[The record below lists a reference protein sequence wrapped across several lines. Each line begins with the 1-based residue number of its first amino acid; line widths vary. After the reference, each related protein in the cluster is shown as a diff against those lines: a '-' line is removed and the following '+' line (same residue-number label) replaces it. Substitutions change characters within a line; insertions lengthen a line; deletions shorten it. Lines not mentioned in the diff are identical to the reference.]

1 MAHQGVLIKGNS
13 EGITVLVDK
22 EEQFTVILKELK
34 DKFTNANDFFRG
46 ASIAINPG
54 GRLFT
59 PEEKMALIDLC
70 QEFELSGVEFVN
82 KPVVQTVMKKDT
94 LVSQGESLILKKT
107 LRSGQRISYKG
118 TIVIVGDINPGA
130 EVVAT
135 GDIVVMG
142 CLRGVVHAGVDGNT
156 EAEVFAL
163 SLQPTQLRIA
173 HCIAR
178 SPDRFSVK
186 VKGKFELEKASI
198 KDGLIVIE
206 GMED

>member
-1 MAHQGVLIKGNS
+1 MTHQGVLIKGNS
-13 EGITVLVDK
+13 DGITILVN
-22 EEQFTVILKELK
+22 EAEQFTLILEELRE
-34 DKFTNANDFFRG
+34 KFINANDFFRG

-54 GRLFT
+54 SRLLT

-70 QEFELSGVEFVN
+70 QEFELSGVEFIN
-82 KPVVQTVMKKDT
+82 KPVTLKKRDA
-94 LVSQGESLILKKT
+94 LVSQGETLILKKT
-107 LRSGQRISYKG
+107 IRSGQRISYKG
-118 TIVIVGDINPGA
+118 TIVVVGDINPGA

-142 CLRGVVHAGVDGNT
+142 YLRGVVHAGADGNT
-156 EAEVFAL
+156 EAEVLAL
-163 SLQPTQLRIA
+163 ALQPTQLRIA

-186 VKGKFELEKASI
+186 IKGKIELEKAYI

-206 GMED
+206 GLED